1 MISIQ
6 FFLIYIIAYY
16 VHEIPL
22 NLQKKKKKKK
32 KKKKPN
38 WTN

>member
-6 FFLIYIIAYY
+6 FFLIYIIASY
-16 VHEIPL
+16 VHDIPL
-22 NLQKKKKKKK
+22 NLQKKKKK
-32 KKKKPN
+32 PN